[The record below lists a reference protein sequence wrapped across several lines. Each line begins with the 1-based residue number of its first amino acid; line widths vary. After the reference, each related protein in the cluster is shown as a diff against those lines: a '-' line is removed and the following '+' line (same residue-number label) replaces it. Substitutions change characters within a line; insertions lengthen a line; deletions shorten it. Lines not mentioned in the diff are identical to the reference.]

1 MAAPA
6 ASAPAAEPLTK
17 EQMDDT
23 LQMARASTAQVL
35 DENGN
40 VIGSAWRFMEHRYA
54 LLMQEAHASHA
65 IRFFEMKPPLPPVDL
80 PVAEQTTM
88 KITIQRRVKWYIA
101 SESEQARTRRVIP
114 IGNHLALVFFT
125 ADADCALFEAL
136 REDPDRFFPMFFTF
150 DEERA
155 IPYTPYLSNANEQ
168 TQNMTAAQFV
178 MPAASDMVFCF
189 LAETWII
196 HPTLE
201 SVDVRLYP
209 HGCLVTDKNC
219 DTVGLITSD
228 GTMHMLTL
236 ALRTAM
242 AKACMQVNPSLYTQT
257 QVAKYYAL

>member
-6 ASAPAAEPLTK
+6 SSARAAEPLTK
-17 EQMDDT
+17 EQMDET

-40 VIGSAWRFMEHRYA
+40 VIGSAWRFVEHRYA
-54 LLMQEAHASHA
+54 LVMQEAHASHA
-65 IRFFEMKPPLPPVDL
+65 IRFLDMKPPPEEPSMDR
-80 PVAEQTTM
+80 
-88 KITIQRRVKWYIA
+88 QRVEWYIA
-101 SESEQARTRRVIP
+101 PESDQARTRRVIP
-114 IGNHLALVFFT
+114 LGNKLALVFFGENH
-125 ADADCALFEAL
+125 ALFEAL

-155 IPYTPYLSNANEQ
+155 IPYNPYLSNASEQ
-168 TQNMTAAQFV
+168 AQNTKAAQFV

-189 LAETWII
+189 LAETWNI

-209 HGCLVTDKNC
+209 HGCLVTDKDC
-219 DTVGLITSD
+219 DPVGLITSD

-242 AKACMQVNPSLYTQT
+242 AKACMQVNPSLYTKT